1 MLMEQSGARDFLQNY
16 QLPPETLRRLGL
28 SDERL
33 AEFAREV
40 ANSAG
45 FRGFFASRSMQSLTS
60 AEDYVQPE
68 QEARAYYSP
77 YMTSPAAYFA
87 KDEMI
92 ISSVRELFDGIAKLV
107 EKTPNLRLVW
117 RGHKDADWGIHNS
130 LFRHLRD
137 VNGVIPPTE
146 NPTQRQP
153 YPDEDQMVRAEIE
166 ILCTARTNWRFDGMS
181 ALETFARIQHAGGPT
196 RLLDVTKNP
205 YVAAW
210 FAVEADKGLDDADA
224 RMIAFATG
232 PVAQEGEPAI
242 PDPVVQ
248 LDAEWGDRAPAWHAL
263 PDSTARQG
271 ADWGTGAR
279 RRLWVPPT
287 YDPRILSQNAAFL
300 LDGVPISTRGVSAY
314 FRNSD
319 GRYWSKADLLA
330 SASFF
335 VKTAKPTVKPRRNSK
350 NLAPTFTFRITAAV
364 KRPIREF
371 LETRFGFTKSYIY
384 PDVTALAQHLNS
396 LPLALPLGRGASR
409 NELAV
414 RLIDKLYGAQQKY
427 CLESRHRRIYHR

>member
-1 MLMEQSGARDFLQNY
+1 
-16 QLPPETLRRLGL
+16 
-28 SDERL
+28 
-33 AEFAREV
+33 V
-40 ANSAG
+40 
-45 FRGFFASRSMQSLTS
+45 
-60 AEDYVQPE
+60 
-68 QEARAYYSP
+68 
-77 YMTSPAAYFA
+77 
-87 KDEMI
+87 
-92 ISSVRELFDGIAKLV
+92 
-107 EKTPNLRLVW
+107 
-117 RGHKDADWGIHNS
+117 
-130 LFRHLRD
+130 
-137 VNGVIPPTE
+137 
-146 NPTQRQP
+146 
-153 YPDEDQMVRAEIE
+153 
-166 ILCTARTNWRFDGMS
+166 
-181 ALETFARIQHAGGPT
+181 
-196 RLLDVTKNP
+196 
-205 YVAAW
+205 
-210 FAVEADKGLDDADA
+210 
-224 RMIAFATG
+224 
-232 PVAQEGEPAI
+232 
-242 PDPVVQ
+242 
-248 LDAEWGDRAPAWHAL
+248 
-263 PDSTARQG
+263 
-271 ADWGTGAR
+271 
-279 RRLWVPPT
+279 VPPT